1 MKAKNSGIG
10 DRIRAKRKEHK
21 LSQRELAEIV
31 HVSPSHISDIENGK
45 KTIGVDILMRITE
58 ALQVSSDWLLR
69 TNIPSV
75 GVIEE
80 KELSDILGDCD
91 AAERQ
96 AITKIARAAKT
107 AMREE
112 IKQTK
117 IDNHA
122 TERCCIWILFSS

>member
-58 ALQVSSDWLLR
+58 SLQVSSDWLLR

-75 GVIEE
+75 GAIEE

-107 AMREE
+107 AMREKDKAKE
-112 IKQTK
+112 NI
-117 IDNHA
+117 
-122 TERCCIWILFSS
+122 